1 MLGFGITAKVD
12 EGAIADI
19 FSKVL
24 SKSSKEELDGIGV
37 DLSDI
42 IVSNAT
48 FMIVLGIVAVIIAV
62 FGFVGACCLIRWM
75 LVVYAI
81 VLIVLL
87 LAEIGLIIFAAVYP
101 NSFRDKI
108 QETMFKTLKD
118 GYKNGI
124 YVVNSSHII
133 MPTGAVELA
142 WDAVQF
148 KEACCGA
155 YNYSDYQS
163 PDFNWNKQVM
173 PSVTAAVVPISCC
186 KKAAGAPDETPTKP
200 DDFEDLQKCLDG
212 EDMYINSKNC
222 YEALKDSIED
232 FIDQYKY
239 IAIGIAVGIAV
250 IELLLIIFAFCLCRA
265 NDDKYV

>member
-124 YVVNSSHII
+124 YVNGSQLI

-173 PSVTAAVVPISCC
+173 PPETAVVPISCC
-186 KKAAGAPDETPTKP
+186 KKADGAPDETPTKP
-200 DDFEDLQKCLDG
+200 ADFQDYEQCLAG
-212 EDMYINSKNC
+212 EKAYINSKNC

-250 IELLLIIFAFCLCRA
+250 IELLLIIFAFCLCARA
-265 NDDKYV
+265 NDDDKYV